1 MKIIFF
7 DFSRTLYNP
16 DTDSLIDGTEELL
29 EELLGKTRLSLLSK
43 NPAGRRERAEELVG
57 KWFKKMF
64 FVEEKDLEG
73 LRKILKEESLN
84 PTDCLMVGD
93 RAVKEIALGK
103 ELGMKAVWVR
113 QGKFEDEM
121 PLKRREPDFTV
132 RNLKELKHLLTTE
145 VGL

>member
-1 MKIIFF
+1 MKCILL

-16 DTDSLIDGTEELL
+16 ETDSIIDCGEELL
-29 EELLGKTRLSLLSK
+29 EELHGKTRLFLLSK

-57 KWFKKMF
+57 KWFEKMF

-73 LRKILKEESLN
+73 LRKILKEENLN
-84 PTDCLMVGD
+84 PEDCLMAGD

-103 ELGMKAVWVR
+103 ELGMKTVWVR
-113 QGKFEDEM
+113 QGKFEDEI
-121 PLKRREPDFTV
+121 PLNSREPDFTV